1 MTIWH
6 GGVVQDDLNP
16 EVVSLVEAQT
26 VPFVLIDRSYRIVSA
41 NQSYCESFGVT
52 REQIIGK
59 TCHEV
64 SHRSSVPCHQNGEDC
79 PHQAVFGTG
88 KPHEVIHTH
97 FDQLHRPE
105 YARIRGVPVHGRHEV
120 RYLGE
125 AVMHVTDPDGISCDD
140 MRMVGSSP
148 AFLHCVEMLARAGES
163 EASVLLMGESGVGK
177 ELAAQYLHKRSGR
190 RDKPFLAINCAAIPE
205 NMFEDE
211 LFGHERGAFTGSIG
225 RKQGLFELADGGT
238 LFLDEVGE
246 IPLTMQAKLLRI
258 LESGEFR
265 RLGGT
270 EVLRSDVRIVAATN
284 RDLLALAEAG
294 RYRLDLYYRIAG
306 IDVHLPALR
315 ERRTDIPAL
324 ADFMLRRMAGSGGK
338 RCKLSEAAINK
349 LLDYAFPGNVR
360 ELRNILAKAAAIC
373 RSHVIGAE
381 CIMLANPSA
390 GQSLVRPERMSASVP
405 AEPDTPVS
413 QSSIAEMEA
422 GYIAQMLQ
430 ANNGHRRNVADILG
444 ISERTLYRKL
454 KRYGLV

>member
-1 MTIWH
+1 M
-6 GGVVQDDLNP
+6 QDELNP

-26 VPFVLIDRSYRIVSA
+26 VPFVLIDHAYRIVSA
-41 NQSYCESFGVT
+41 NQSYCESFGVA

-64 SHRSSVPCHQNGEDC
+64 SHRSAVPCHQNGEDC

-88 KPHEVIHTH
+88 QAHEVIHTH

-105 YARIRGVPVHGRHEV
+105 YARIRGVPIRGEHGV

-125 AVMHVTDPDGISCDD
+125 AVMHVTDPDDISCDD

-163 EASVLLMGESGVGK
+163 TASVLLMGESGVGK
-177 ELAAQYLHKRSGR
+177 ELAAQYLHKRSDR

-211 LFGHERGAFTGSIG
+211 LFGHERGSFTGSIG

-246 IPLTMQAKLLRI
+246 IPLSSQAKLLRI

-284 RDLLALAEAG
+284 RDLLSLAESG
-294 RYRLDLYYRIAG
+294 HYRLDLYYRIAG

-315 ERRTDIPAL
+315 ERHTDIPAL

-349 LLDYAFPGNVR
+349 LLTYRFPGNVR
-360 ELRNILAKAAAIC
+360 ELRNILAKAVAIC
-373 RSHVIGAE
+373 RSHVIGPE
-381 CIMLANPSA
+381 YIMLANSPMT
-390 GQSLVRPERMSASVP
+390 QPPLRQERAVTSPP
-405 AEPDTPVS
+405 AEPPVAAS
-413 QSSIAEMEA
+413 PSSIAEMEA
-422 GYIAQMLQ
+422 GYIAQLLQ

-454 KRYGLV
+454 KRYGLA